1 MDKRKKQKGKTKIMR
16 LSRFIFFIYCIFAI
30 FVSCSKN
37 DNIKEEKII
46 SVECITPQE
55 KLFENIIKVFG
66 NIEPVEYADISAR
79 IEGVLERRFVNEGE
93 KFKKG
98 EVLFQIDKVKAEN
111 KFKSAEEE
119 LKVAEANLKKAQLD
133 LEILRIT
140 LDKANLDYQRA
151 KELIQQQAISQDRFE
166 NYELNWKKTHA
177 NFNQAEAIV
186 AISVANRDRAKTN
199 LEIARKELN
208 DSSEMA
214 LFDGVVTTEYREEGE
229 FLKIGDKVIR
239 VQNDNNLEAVGYLS
253 AEFYHDIEPGKTIAR
268 IKSDVVC
275 EEIITYKSPDIDTK
289 TRTFKIKIKIPPNK
303 NFIVGSLCLIEVITE
318 KRKAIGLP
326 SNTILERSGGKKTIF
341 RINNN
346 IAEELEVK
354 TGIEQDSM
362 VEIVEPEIG
371 NMKIVSEGQTLIA
384 NGDKVKIISDPQIQN

>member
-1 MDKRKKQKGKTKIMR
+1 M
-16 LSRFIFFIYCIFAI
+16 
-30 FVSCSKN
+30 SCSKN

-214 LFDGVVTTEYREEGE
+214 LFDGVVTTKYKEEGE

-239 VQNDNNLEAVGYLS
+239 IQNDENLEAVAYLS
-253 AEFYHDIEPGKTIAR
+253 SEFYPYIKPGETIAR
-268 IKSDVVC
+268 IKSGNVC
-275 EEIITYKSPDIDTK
+275 EEEKISYKSADIDTK

-303 NFIVGSLCLIEVITE
+303 NFISGSLCLIEIITE
-318 KRKAIGLP
+318 RKNAIGIP
-326 SNTILERSGGKKTIF
+326 SNTILEKNKGVKTIF
-341 RINNN
+341 KINNN
-346 IAEELEVK
+346 IAEEIEVK
-354 TGIEQDSM
+354 TGIEHGDM
-362 VEIVEPEIG
+362 VEIVEPEIR
-371 NMKIVSEGQTLIA
+371 NLKIVSEGQALLA
-384 NGDKVKIISDPQIQN
+384 SGDKVKIISESK